1 MITPN
6 VVSLEPS
13 LKRYNYALREGDW
26 ILAIFYRLTNWA
38 VAVVDIQHVA
48 LCRGNVMVPLPL
60 EMPSPQMWAEIE
72 ARIMHSE
79 RRREP

>member
-6 VVSLEPS
+6 VVAFEPS

-26 ILAIFYRLTNWA
+26 TLAVFYKLTDWA
-38 VAVVDIQHVA
+38 VAVVDIQQIA

-60 EMPSPQMWAEIE
+60 GMPSPQMWAEIE
-72 ARIMHSE
+72 ARIMSNE
-79 RRREP
+79 RRR